1 MVQGLTIGGQIT
13 PLGSDGFAVSGLAT
27 AGPRDYQVVKT
38 AYSDEINRVFDI
50 KQVREEVTKTDTGT
64 TFMLTENG
72 LYMIRRPA
80 VEWNH
85 QMMAI
90 SPN

>member
-1 MVQGLTIGGQIT
+1 M
-13 PLGSDGFAVSGLAT
+13 
-27 AGPRDYQVVKT
+27 AGPRDYQVVET
-38 AYSDEINRVFDI
+38 AYSDEINRVFDVR
-50 KQVREEVTKTDTGT
+50 QVREEVTKTDTGT

-72 LYMIRRPA
+72 LYVVRRPA